1 MMTEDEAILRCTG
14 FKKCNLQD
22 CIHRKAHSRVRECA
36 ARCPQ
41 TVHNECA
48 VETDPEAI
56 AEATGDAVMAE
67 LVYAREGGR
76 KKHVPITYKRL

>member
-1 MMTEDEAILRCTG
+1 MIEDEVILRCTG
-14 FKKCNLQD
+14 FEECKLQD
-22 CIHRKAHSRVRECA
+22 CIHRKAHTRVRECA
-36 ARCPQ
+36 VRCPQ
-41 TVHNECA
+41 TINNQCA

-76 KKHVPITYKRL
+76 KKQLMITYKRL